1 MFGLSLLLLSF
12 QGCKDDEDTESPR
25 VRMSEPMEFD
35 VFSAIDTFEVS
46 GTITDNNQIV
56 FVELSIET
64 LDYEVAVKAQ
74 RFFLSGSTVN
84 FGTTYILDEPLIN
97 GGQYYFVMR
106 ASDGENVGSD
116 YQQIQINPI
125 PREVERYFL
134 VTKQTNLATLHES
147 ESLTTWEPI
156 REFNLDATGAA
167 LNYRQDIF
175 GICGG
180 TLGDATFYET
190 EEFDVVS
197 SYPNLGTISSPYFL
211 GLQYDRPREEFY
223 LLQEEPSFRV
233 LDKNAFGVNVPN
245 TQFGFEPHA
254 VFPDEDNYF
263 VPEGEVTS
271 QIEVLSYYT
280 QAGLLASSVTLAGE
294 AKLVTRKSFNEEFVW
309 QSGSSTVLSI
319 FNKTTELLSQVFSRP
334 DESLKSVIEIEQGV
348 FIFSTDEGMYR
359 YNYGNGG
366 TVVLPTDRNPNRM
379 LYDDLNGI
387 IYGWEDQE
395 LYAFAPNGQI
405 LNTWKF
411 TSPIVEFMID
421 YNR

>member
-1 MFGLSLLLLSF
+1 MFGLVLLTLALG
-12 QGCKDDEDTESPR
+12 GCQDDEDTESPR

-35 VFSAIDTFEVS
+35 IFSSIDTFEVS
-46 GTITDNNQIV
+46 GTITDNNQVV

-64 LDYEVAVKAQ
+64 LDYEVAVKPQ
-74 RFFLSGSTVN
+74 RFFISGSTVN
-84 FGTTYILDEPLIN
+84 FGTTYIIDEPLLD

-125 PREVERYFL
+125 PRGIERFFV
-134 VTKQTNLATLHES
+134 VTKETNLATLYQS
-147 ESLTTWEPI
+147 EDLSAWETV
-156 REFNLDATGAA
+156 EQFNLDVTGAA
-167 LNYRQDIF
+167 LNYRQNIF

-190 EEFDVVS
+190 EEFDVLS
-197 SYPNLGTISSPYFL
+197 SYTNMGTISSPYFL

-245 TQFGFEPHA
+245 LQFGFEPHA
-254 VFPDEDNYF
+254 VFPDESNYF
-263 VPEGEVTS
+263 VPEGEITS
-271 QIEVLSYYT
+271 NIEVLSYYT
-280 QAGLLASSVTLAGE
+280 QAGLLASSVNLAGE
-294 AKLVTRKSFNEEFVW
+294 AKLVTRKSFNEVFVW
-309 QSGSSTVLSI
+309 QSGSATVLSI
-319 FNKTTELLSQVFSRP
+319 FNKTSELLSHVFTRP
-334 DESLKSVIEIEQGV
+334 NESLRSVIEIEQGL
-348 FIFSTDEGMYR
+348 FIFSTDDGMYR

-366 TVVLPTDRNPNRM
+366 TVVLPLDRSPEKM

-387 IYGWEDQE
+387 IYGWEEQE

-405 LNTWKF
+405 LNSWKF
-411 TSPIVEFMID
+411 SAPIVEFMID